1 MEVTDVP
8 DQTAELADASARS
21 RFNQVIAITVAV
33 VAVFMALCN
42 VKDGNIVQG
51 MQQAQADELDHWNQ
65 YQAKSIKQHLYQV
78 QIEQWELEGQLGAQW
93 LSPAACARLDAKLA
107 EWKSEIARY
116 DQEKQDLKRQAEDSR
131 KQYDELNFH
140 DDQFDLSEALLGLAI
155 TLFAV
160 SSLLRHRAL
169 YGVGVLFAIG
179 GFVMGLAGFCGW
191 GIHPSLIKFL
201 T

>member
-1 MEVTDVP
+1 
-8 DQTAELADASARS
+8 
-21 RFNQVIAITVAV
+21 
-33 VAVFMALCN
+33 
-42 VKDGNIVQG
+42 
-51 MQQAQADELDHWNQ
+51 
-65 YQAKSIKQHLYQV
+65 V

-93 LSPAACARLDAKLA
+93 LTPVARARLDAKLA